1 MDDKSLNGVL
11 VIDKPENMTSFNVDS
26 IIKKRLNCSKVGHA
40 GTLDP
45 FATGVLP
52 VLLNNATKLQDRL
65 VGMPKSYEGTFKL
78 GISTDTLDITGSQNG
93 YRKVSDSES
102 ESVASYLKNISGDFI
117 QKIPAFSARKYK
129 GIPLYKYARKNI
141 GVVTE
146 NPTSVV
152 KIYNFEIKSVGNPF
166 IDFKC
171 TVSKGTYIRAIAQEI
186 MDKFDIPAQLY
197 SLRRTSAGGFDV
209 SNALP
214 QDFVEKNADFLI
226 KNIIP
231 VGKLNITGAEFNS
244 VPVTNLNGAE
254 LNFDPSQIG

>member
-1 MDDKSLNGVL
+1 MNIAARYCSKKHKNMKTYDKSLNGVL

-26 IIKKRLNCSKVGHA
+26 LIKKRLNCSKVGHA

-52 VLLNNATKLQDRL
+52 VLLNKATKLQDSL
-65 VGMPKSYEGTFKL
+65 VGLPKSYEGTFKL
-78 GISTDTLDITGSQNG
+78 GVSTDTLDITGSQNG
-93 YRKVSDSES
+93 FKDVSDSET
-102 ESVASYLKNISGDFI
+102 ESIASYLNGMSGDFV
-117 QKIPAFSARKYK
+117 QKIPAFSARKHK

-141 GVVTE
+141 DIVIE
-146 NPTSVV
+146 NPTSVI
-152 KIYNFEIKSVGNPF
+152 KIYNFEIKSSRNPF

-171 TVSKGTYIRAIAQEI
+171 TVSKGTYIRAVAQEI

-209 SNALP
+209 SDALP
-214 QDFVEKNADFLI
+214 PDFIEKGTDFLI

-231 VGKLNITGAEFNS
+231 VSDIDIKFN
-244 VPVTNLNGAE
+244 
-254 LNFDPSQIG
+254 